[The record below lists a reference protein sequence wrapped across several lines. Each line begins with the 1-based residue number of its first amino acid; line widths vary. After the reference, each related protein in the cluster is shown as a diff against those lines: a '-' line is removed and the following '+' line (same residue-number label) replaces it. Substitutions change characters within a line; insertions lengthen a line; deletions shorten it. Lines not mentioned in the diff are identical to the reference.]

1 MQSISQKAILVVSFG
16 TSYANARTAAIES
29 IENELAAAFPE
40 HHIYRA
46 WTSQMII
53 RKLKRQ
59 DQLVIPT
66 VTEAVQQMIRDG
78 IRELIVQPTHVINGI
93 ENDIMKEDILSFKDR
108 FASITFST
116 PLLTSQAD
124 CAAVISALVD
134 EFQPDEKTA
143 LVLMG
148 HGTGHHANTVYA
160 ALDYACKDTGHT
172 NIFIGTV
179 EAYPTIDSVLRQ
191 LKTFRPRKILLAPLM
206 IVAGDHARND
216 MAGDEP
222 DSWKSLLKK
231 EGYEVQT
238 VLKGLGE
245 YPAIRSLFLSHTTE
259 AAKVSVV

>member
-1 MQSISQKAILVVSFG
+1 MQPTSAKAILVVSFG
-16 TSYANARTAAIES
+16 TSYASARAAAIES
-29 IENELAAAFPE
+29 IESKLAAAFPE
-40 HHIYRA
+40 HRIYRA
-46 WTSQMII
+46 WTSKMII

-59 DQLVIPT
+59 EQLIIPT
-66 VTEAVQQMIRDG
+66 VTEAMEQMIRDG
-78 IRELIVQPTHVINGI
+78 IHELIVQPTHVINGI
-93 ENDIMKEDILSFKDR
+93 ENDIMKEDVLAFKDH
-108 FASITFST
+108 FASIAFGT

-124 CAAVISALVD
+124 CSAVINALAN

-148 HGTGHHANTVYA
+148 HGTDHHANAVYA

-179 EAYPTIDSVLRQ
+179 EAYPAIDSVLRQ
-191 LKTFRPRKILLAPLM
+191 LKAFQPQKVLLAPLM

-222 DSWKSLLKK
+222 DSWKNLLQK
-231 EGYEVQT
+231 EGYEVQP

-245 YPAIRSLFLSHTTE
+245 YPIIRDLFCSHAAE
-259 AAKVSVV
+259 AVKASAV